1 MNQLL
6 KTHISDLNYSIDYDE
21 IRIENTNLCGYKCYF
36 CPREELTRQKGVMPV
51 EDLVTI
57 ISQIG
62 DYRGSVDL
70 HGFGEPLLDTDLPQK
85 IGLIKS
91 SWPHSK
97 ARIISTLGLSLS
109 DESFKQIVNS
119 GLDTLEVSFY
129 GIDRESYKKSHG
141 VDKFE
146 LVRSN
151 LTLIS
156 NLIKESNSSLEV
168 VIRDLPIIDSD
179 SDQRKE
185 IDSWLLGLGVNK
197 VSKHNM
203 HNYGGGREYNQPP
216 KEGVCSVV
224 WGYRKRVLQITWD
237 LNIIP
242 CCFDSNSTV
251 IFGNLR
257 ESSLAKIFQNERY
270 IEFINS
276 HKDNNLTGYP
286 VCEKCER
293 CFKP

>member
-36 CPREELTRQKGVMPV
+36 CPREELTRTKGVMPV

-85 IGLIKS
+85 VGLIKS

-156 NLIKESNSSLEV
+156 NLIKESNSSLEI

-179 SDQRKE
+179 SVKRKE
-185 IDSWLLGLGVNK
+185 IDSWLSGLGVNK

-257 ESSLAKIFQNERY
+257 ESSLAKIFQGERY

-276 HKDNNLTGYP
+276 HKDNNLTSYP

>member
-6 KTHISDLNYSIDYDE
+6 KTQVSDLNYSTNYDE

-36 CPREELTRQKGVMPV
+36 CPREELTRKKGVMPV

-57 ISQIG
+57 INQIG

-85 IGLIKS
+85 IRLIKS
-91 SWPHSK
+91 KWPHSK
-97 ARIISTLGLSLS
+97 TRIISTLGLSLS
-109 DESFKQIVNS
+109 DESFKQVVNS

-156 NLIKESNSSLEV
+156 NLIRESSSSLEMV
-168 VIRDLPIIDSD
+168 VRDLPIINSD
-179 SDQRKE
+179 SDKRKE
-185 IDSWLLGLGVNK
+185 IESWLLGLGVNK

-216 KEGVCSVV
+216 TEGVCSVV
-224 WGYRKRVLQITWD
+224 WGYRKRVLQVTWD

-242 CCFDSNSTV
+242 CCFDSNSTI

-257 ESSLAKIFQNERY
+257 ESSLEKIFQGKKY

-276 HKDNNLTGYP
+276 HKENNLSGYP